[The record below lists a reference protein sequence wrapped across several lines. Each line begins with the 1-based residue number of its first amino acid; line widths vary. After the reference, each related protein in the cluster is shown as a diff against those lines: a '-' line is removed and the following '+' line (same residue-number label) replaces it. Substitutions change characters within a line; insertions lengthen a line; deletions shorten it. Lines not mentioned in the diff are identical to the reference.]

1 VADGG
6 RGGASSG
13 DPGCRR
19 VIRLLA
25 SVRDR
30 DEALAAAAAGADFI
44 DLKEPRAGALGGL
57 AAERIVEIVAALRD
71 MHPALPI
78 SATIGDHP
86 ADAIKA
92 IAAAVAVV
100 GACGVDYVKVG
111 IAHSDTRAQQ
121 ALLARLAEAPW
132 AVVPVFIAD
141 RGLDFAAL
149 DAACRLPFPAVMA
162 DTEDKRAGSLFD
174 CVTETALA
182 AFVEHVRGAGKLV
195 GLSGALRAHHLSRL
209 ASLAP
214 NFAGFRGALC
224 EGSRT
229 GVLDP
234 DKLRSLRRA
243 LADATCASAFALCAG
258 RVVGS

>member
-1 VADGG
+1 M
-6 RGGASSG
+6 
-13 DPGCRR
+13 
-19 VIRLLA
+19 IRLLA

-57 AAERIVEIVAALRD
+57 AAARIVEIVAALRHA
-71 MHPALPI
+71 HPTLPI
-78 SATIGDHP
+78 SATIGDHA

-92 IAAAVAVV
+92 IAAAVAEV

-111 IAHSDTRAQQ
+111 IPGGEGRQQGRAQR
-121 ALLARLAEAPW
+121 ALLARLAEAAR

-141 RGLDFAAL
+141 RGLDFGAV

-174 CVTETALA
+174 CITDTALA
-182 AFVEHVRGAGKLV
+182 AFVERVRGAGKLV
-195 GLSGALRAHHLSRL
+195 GLSGALRAHHLPRL

-214 NFAGFRGALC
+214 DFAGFRGALC
-224 EGSRT
+224 NGSRT

-243 LADATCASAFALCAG
+243 LHEAQRAPAVDLCAD
-258 RVVGS
+258 